1 MHQGRIKYADNK
13 IGLILYICKSSG
25 VSRVREQASW
35 QSAPEDQLQQRPQAF
50 LSKGCGDNE
59 DLWENELMEKGGT
72 CCISVLSSREKKSKG
87 EFERLEEPSPLEGS
101 LRLP

>member
-1 MHQGRIKYADNK
+1 MTDYLTD
-13 IGLILYICKSSG
+13 LT
-25 VSRVREQASW
+25 EQKLEEI
-35 QSAPEDQLQQRPQAF
+35 QETEKQERY
-50 LSKGCGDNE
+50 
-59 DLWENELMEKGGT
+59 ELMEKGGT